1 MSDNCHFQKPA
12 SASCG
17 IWNTLFVPTAG
28 STTLTPS
35 IHSAVLLSGLTP
47 HDYPK
52 SQPAKEEE
60 EKIK

>member
-52 SQPAKEEE
+52 SQPAKEEG
-60 EKIK
+60 EKN